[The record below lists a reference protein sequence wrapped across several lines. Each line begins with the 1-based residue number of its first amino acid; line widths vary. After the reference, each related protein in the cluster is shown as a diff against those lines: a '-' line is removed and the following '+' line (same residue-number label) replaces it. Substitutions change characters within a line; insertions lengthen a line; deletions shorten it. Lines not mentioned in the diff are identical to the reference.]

1 MRDKEKI
8 IMIMRYVYV
17 CDSFLKDEYLEKL
30 NNYTKSNNTYTEELL
45 NLYRAKIRY
54 EAFKKFCHNIDR
66 ILYGW

>member
-17 CDSFLKDEYLEKL
+17 CDSFLK
-30 NNYTKSNNTYTEELL
+30 KSNNTFPEELL
-45 NLYRAKIRY
+45 SLYRAKIRY
-54 EAFKKFCHNIDR
+54 EAFKEFCHNIDR